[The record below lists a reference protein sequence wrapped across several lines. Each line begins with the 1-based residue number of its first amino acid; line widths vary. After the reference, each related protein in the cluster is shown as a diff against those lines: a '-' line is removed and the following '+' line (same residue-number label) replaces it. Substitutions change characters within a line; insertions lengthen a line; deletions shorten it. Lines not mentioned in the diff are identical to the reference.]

1 MKKISAPCLLSL
13 ILLVSTACSPGSEVS
28 LKHSPTTQNP
38 AVVAGAAAGAEP
50 LTADRFEGND
60 PRSSESTSTGS
71 SEQLDPSASETES
84 PTADTSIP
92 RDPETRATVMRQ
104 RDADGGLAF
113 ATFYFLSLLEAVET
127 LDTSTVME
135 LAGGECQICLAD
147 IMAINAAASADF
159 PVEFS
164 SVLPSEALQATE
176 LGDAH
181 YRFDATMAY
190 IYYSSPGSAPFL
202 PYTVDQQLP
211 GFFEVKHGAEG
222 WQMLDYDAYAQDEE
236 R

>member
-1 MKKISAPCLLSL
+1 
-13 ILLVSTACSPGSEVS
+13 
-28 LKHSPTTQNP
+28 
-38 AVVAGAAAGAEP
+38 
-50 LTADRFEGND
+50 
-60 PRSSESTSTGS
+60 
-71 SEQLDPSASETES
+71 
-84 PTADTSIP
+84 
-92 RDPETRATVMRQ
+92 MRQ

-135 LAGGECQICLAD
+135 LAGRECQICLAD

-181 YRFDATMAY
+181 YHFDATMT
-190 IYYSSPGSAPFL
+190 
-202 PYTVDQQLP
+202 YT
-211 GFFEVKHGAEG
+211 
-222 WQMLDYDAYAQDEE
+222 Y
-236 R
+236 